1 MGDLLPPPQ
10 HGAGGR
16 DGERVQCHFV
26 GTATLRS
33 LFPAGFVHPMPVC
46 LAVKSTGV
54 APGPAVSKGEEVMHS
69 RPGDTKGDGRNLAA
83 NEAAEWCFLV

>member
-1 MGDLLPPPQ
+1 M
-10 HGAGGR
+10 
-16 DGERVQCHFV
+16 
-26 GTATLRS
+26 
-33 LFPAGFVHPMPVC
+33 HPMPVC